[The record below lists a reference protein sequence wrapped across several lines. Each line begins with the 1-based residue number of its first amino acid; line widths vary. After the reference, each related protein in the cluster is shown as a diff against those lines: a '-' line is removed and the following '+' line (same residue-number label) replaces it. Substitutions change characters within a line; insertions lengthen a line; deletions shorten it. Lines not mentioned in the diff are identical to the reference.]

1 MIESINPNN
10 ITFEIDSLQKIQNFF
25 INDTKLNASEKSI
38 IKIQNVD
45 FFINKTDEVPIIKIS
60 NETTLSSSEKSSIKI
75 TFKPNLFEII
85 NRTFSVE
92 NQLEKSIK
100 KSIDKTL
107 NSLSTLTPNKAVQ
120 FQINNKDD
128 SLNFIAL
135 TTGRTTTYSKL
146 KEELFQKVKKL
157 FLKLKLMQYKK
168 LKFVR
173 FPLKHFFLFQAIAK
187 KQMFD
192 DLNKSTTSR
201 RTTTIDPNILPAVIP
216 YWAKFNFNLN
226 KTKENQFLSETLLL
240 NQTTLSPKKT
250 TLNFSTN
257 SSPKKNNFNFST
269 DFIKH
274 EIKNNILNQTFNE
287 TKENE
292 IINRN
297 NQTTYLIVIC
307 ICIFILLI
315 FLLLIC
321 YLLKKRQNNELNPVI
336 VNFQTGRS
344 SSTDSSV
351 QLTLP

>member
-1 MIESINPNN
+1 
-10 ITFEIDSLQKIQNFF
+10 
-25 INDTKLNASEKSI
+25 
-38 IKIQNVD
+38 
-45 FFINKTDEVPIIKIS
+45 
-60 NETTLSSSEKSSIKI
+60 
-75 TFKPNLFEII
+75 
-85 NRTFSVE
+85 
-92 NQLEKSIK
+92 
-100 KSIDKTL
+100 
-107 NSLSTLTPNKAVQ
+107 
-120 FQINNKDD
+120 
-128 SLNFIAL
+128 
-135 TTGRTTTYSKL
+135 
-146 KEELFQKVKKL
+146 
-157 FLKLKLMQYKK
+157 
-168 LKFVR
+168 
-173 FPLKHFFLFQAIAK
+173 
-187 KQMFD
+187 MFD

-250 TLNFSTN
+250 TLNFPTN

-292 IINRN
+292 IINQN
-297 NQTTYLIVIC
+297 NKTT
-307 ICIFILLI
+307 

-336 VNFQTGRS
+336 VNFQAGRS